1 MMVLTLNGKESVRTG
16 AKSLKDLI
24 EELDLKP
31 EGVAAEVNLKVIR
44 KKDYADTRLEDGDRV
59 EIVNFV
65 GGG

>member
-1 MMVLTLNGKESVRTG
+1 MRLTVNGENMDTE
-16 AKSLKDLI
+16 AETLKRLI

-31 EGVAAEVNLKVIR
+31 EGVAAEVNLNVVK
-44 KKDYADTRLEDGDRV
+44 KKDYGNTRLKEGDRV

>member
-1 MMVLTLNGKESVRTG
+1 MLLTLNGKESIRTG
-16 AKSLKDLI
+16 AKTLNDLI

-31 EGVAAEVNLKVIR
+31 EGVAAEVNLKVISKR
-44 KKDYADTRLEDGDRV
+44 DYANTRLRDGDKV

>member
-1 MMVLTLNGKESVRTG
+1 MRLTVNGENMDTG
-16 AKSLKDLI
+16 AETLKRLI

-31 EGVAAEVNLKVIR
+31 EGVAAEVNLNVVK
-44 KKDYADTRLEDGDRV
+44 KKDYGNTRLKEGDRV